1 MTSVPHPLSPAAVP
15 PRSALRRALLRV
27 DWSAAANAFF
37 AALILFSELVALG
50 LAMAWGIVGLLRVPD
65 LGLAALAAPV
75 SAGAL
80 AAGIWMYRSAYVA
93 ERENRAEWAVR
104 PKPSTGAGQARPLRP
119 FLERLK
125 K

>member
-1 MTSVPHPLSPAAVP
+1 MPHPLSPDAAP
-15 PRSALRRALLRV
+15 RRSAPRRALLRI
-27 DWSAAANAFF
+27 DWHAAANAFF

-50 LAMAWGIVGLLRVPD
+50 LAMAWGIVGLLHVPD

-80 AAGIWMYRSAYVA
+80 AAGIRMFRSAYAA
-93 ERENRAEWAVR
+93 ERENRAEWAAR
-104 PKPSTGAGQARPLRP
+104 LEPSTGAGQASALRPLV
-119 FLERLK
+119 ERLK